1 MCCSIFRQP
10 LALTSAC
17 VPYPGRFFYYG
28 RKNAIAL
35 YPISLISMAI
45 KVASIELIGVI
56 MEISSRI
63 GVVEKERETCT
74 KS

>member
-1 MCCSIFRQP
+1 
-10 LALTSAC
+10 
-17 VPYPGRFFYYG
+17 
-28 RKNAIAL
+28 
-35 YPISLISMAI
+35 MAI

-63 GVVEKERETCT
+63 GVIEKERETCT